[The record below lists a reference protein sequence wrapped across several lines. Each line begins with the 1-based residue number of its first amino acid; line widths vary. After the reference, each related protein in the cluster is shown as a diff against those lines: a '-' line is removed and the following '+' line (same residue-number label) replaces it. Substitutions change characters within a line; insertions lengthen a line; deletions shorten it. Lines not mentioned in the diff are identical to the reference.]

1 MKFKRSHTLEEIAE
15 LLNIPFVGPAN
26 FPVTG
31 LNEIH
36 RVENGDIVF
45 VDHPKYYHKAL
56 SSDAT
61 IILIDKKVSC
71 PEGKALL
78 ISENPFSTFN
88 QLITHFNP
96 FKKAKALQSTTA
108 KIGSGTIIQPHV
120 FIGEHVKIGKN
131 CIIHPN
137 VTIYDHTLI
146 GDHVIIH
153 ANTVLGADAFYYKNR
168 TDSFERLQS
177 AGNVMIEDYV
187 EIGAGCTIDRG
198 VTAATHIKKH
208 SKLDNLIQ
216 IGHDTIIGE
225 RCIIASQVGIAGCCV
240 IEDEVTLWGQVGIA
254 SGIRIG
260 KKAVVQAQSGVSK
273 SLEGSKNYFGTPA
286 TEVSTKLRELA
297 VVRQLPEILSHI
309 KK

>member
-1 MKFKRSHTLEEIAE
+1 MKFKRSHTLEEIAD
-15 LLNIPFVGPAN
+15 LLNIPFVGPAH

-36 RVENGDIVF
+36 HVERGDIVF
-45 VDHPKYYHKAL
+45 VDHPKYYNKAL
-56 SSDAT
+56 KSAAT
-61 IILIDKKVSC
+61 IILIDKKVNC
-71 PEGKALL
+71 PERKALL

-96 FKKAKALQSTTA
+96 FKKANKLQSSTS
-108 KIGSGTIIQPHV
+108 KIGNGTIIQPHV
-120 FIGEHVKIGKN
+120 FIGNHVSIGKN

-137 VTIYDHTLI
+137 VSIYDHTTI

-153 ANTVLGADAFYYKNR
+153 ANTVLGADAFYYKDR

-177 AGNVMIEDYV
+177 AGNVSIEDYV

-198 VTAATHIKKH
+198 VTATTRIKKH

-260 KKAVVQAQSGVSK
+260 KKAVIQAQSGVSK
-273 SLEGSKNYFGTPA
+273 SLEGGKNYFGTPA
-286 TEVSTKLRELA
+286 SEIKIKLRELA
-297 VVRQLPEILSHI
+297 GVKQLPEILRRI